1 MQDILTAINEYCE
14 QHSTP
19 QDEILRQI
27 ERATHLETL
36 SPRMLSG
43 HMQGMLLTLISK
55 MITPKVILEIGTFTG
70 YSAVCL
76 AKGLQSGGK
85 LISIEYNEENAHLA
99 KRLID
104 ETIFKEQIDLRQ
116 GDAKEIIP
124 TLDYTFDLVFID
136 ADKDAYSLYYD
147 LVIDKCRSGSI
158 ILADNV
164 LWSGKVLDAKPD
176 KKTASLMAFNEK
188 IAQDSRVENVIL
200 PIRDGINL
208 IRII

>member
-55 MITPKVILEIGTFTG
+55 MIAPKVILEIGTFTG

-85 LISIEYNEENAHLA
+85 LITIEYNEENAYLA

-104 ETIFKEQIDLRQ
+104 ETIFKEQIDLIL

-124 TLDYTFDLVFID
+124 TIDSTFDLVFID

-158 ILADNV
+158 ILADNI

-208 IRII
+208 IRKI

>member
-55 MITPKVILEIGTFTG
+55 MIAPKVILEIGTFTG

-85 LISIEYNEENAHLA
+85 LITIEYNEENAYLA

-104 ETIFKEQIDLRQ
+104 ETIFKEQIDLIL

-124 TLDYTFDLVFID
+124 TIDSTFDLVFID
-136 ADKDAYSLYYD
+136 ADKEAYSLYYD

-158 ILADNV
+158 ILADNI

-208 IRII
+208 IRKI